1 MKKLLLLIFAAVGSM
16 ANAQS
21 LYWEEVSTGFPT
33 TSTTQG
39 QISYADANTVW
50 VYATAGDASGDFYQ
64 LWGRSLDGGVTW
76 TNGPIN
82 LPSTDLAIGSIH
94 AMSATTAYIAVFP
107 NAATVQGGIYRTVDS
122 GVTWV
127 KQPTAL
133 FNTGTDSFTN
143 LVHFFDT
150 NNGVCQGDPAGGYF
164 EIYTT
169 TNGGTNWV
177 RVPSANI
184 PVPLSGEYGY
194 THNYE
199 TMGSTIWC
207 GTNKGRIY
215 KSTNQGLNWTV
226 SQSPITDFGSATVS
240 GNFAMKD
247 QNNGIF
253 IASDWSFYRT
263 TDGGVTWVSEF
274 PQGEY
279 YRNFDVAYVPN
290 PGNVPVYVSTGL
302 DLDEIGRG
310 SSYTLDGGLTWVD
323 INAITDPQE
332 IDVVDGGGAL
342 SFYDCTHGLA
352 SGFTTSSTVGGIWH
366 NIFDYCSLL
375 ANEDFTAQAS
385 FTASPN
391 PTAGALEIAGKNI
404 ANVSVYD
411 ILGKQVLNA
420 NYGSLNNVNIN
431 LGSLNTGVYLVKVIN
446 DAGAASTIKVV
457 KQ

>member
-1 MKKLLLLIFAAVGSM
+1 MKKLLLLIFVAVGSI
-16 ANAQS
+16 ANAQT
-21 LYWEEVSTGFPT
+21 YWEEVSTGFPT

-50 VYATAGDASGDFYQ
+50 TYATAGDGSGDFYQ

-107 NAATVQGGIYRTVDS
+107 NATTVQGGIWVTTNA
-122 GVTWV
+122 GVTWT

-133 FNTGTDSFTN
+133 YNTGTDSFTN

-184 PVPLSGEYGY
+184 PTPQTGEYGY

-199 TMGSTIWC
+199 TSGDIIWC

-215 KSTNQGLNWTV
+215 KSINRGLNWTV
-226 SQSPITDFGSATVS
+226 AQSPITDFGSATVS
-240 GNFAMKD
+240 GNFAMKNATD
-247 QNNGIF
+247 GIF
-253 IASDWSFYRT
+253 VSSDWQFFRT
-263 TDGGVTWVSEF
+263 TDGAVTWVSEF
-274 PQGEY
+274 PGGEY
-279 YRNFDVAYVPN
+279 YRNFDVSFVPGTEDTYVT
-290 PGNVPVYVSTGL
+290 TGL
-302 DLDEIGRG
+302 DIDEIGRG
-310 SSYTLDGGLTWVD
+310 SSYSIDGGLTWID
-323 INAITDPQE
+323 INN
-332 IDVVDGGGAL
+332 IDLDAAVDGGGAL
-342 SFYDCTHGLA
+342 TFYDCTHGLA

-366 NIFDYCSLL
+366 NIFDYCEL
-375 ANEDFTAQAS
+375 AGTQGFAAQA

-391 PTAGALEIAGKNI
+391 PTSGALEIAGKNI
-404 ANVSVYD
+404 ANVTVYD
-411 ILGKQVLNA
+411 ILGKEVMNS
-420 NYGSLNNVNIN
+420 NYGSLNTVNIN
-431 LGSLNTGVYLVKVIN
+431 LGSLNTGVYMVKVTN
-446 DAGAASTIKVV
+446 DAGAASTTKVV